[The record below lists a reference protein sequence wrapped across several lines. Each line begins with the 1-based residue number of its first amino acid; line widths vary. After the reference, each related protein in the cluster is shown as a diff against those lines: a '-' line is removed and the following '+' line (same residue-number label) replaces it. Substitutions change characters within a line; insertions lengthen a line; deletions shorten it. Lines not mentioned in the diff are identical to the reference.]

1 MEKQFS
7 RIELMIGK
15 GRLKRLHQSH
25 VAVIG
30 LGAVGS
36 FCVEA
41 LARSGVGHLTVVD
54 CDKVEETNLNRQLF
68 ALHSTIGKKKTDA
81 ARERI
86 VDIYPHC
93 KVRALELFAHA
104 DTISTILEDKPDL
117 IIDAIDS
124 LNPKV
129 NILAEISRSGIPV
142 ISSMGAATRTDLGL
156 IRFGDLFSARGCSL
170 ARSVRQRLRRL
181 GITEGIDCVYSTEI
195 SNKDALGEIGEG
207 QMGVDQGRKR
217 RPMGSLPT
225 VTAVFG
231 LTVAH
236 HALRFLLG
244 GSFLEEK
251 ALRSDF

>member
-1 MEKQFS
+1 MSRQFS

-15 GRLKRLHQSH
+15 GKLKRLHQSH

-41 LARSGVGHLTVVD
+41 LARSGVGHLTLAD

-68 ALHSTIGKKKTDA
+68 ALHSTLGKRKTDV
-81 ARERI
+81 ARQR
-86 VDIYPHC
+86 VLDIYPQC
-93 KVRALELFAHA
+93 KVDPVELFAHA
-104 DTISTILEDKPDL
+104 ETIPLVLEKKPDL
-117 IIDAIDS
+117 IVDAIDS

-129 NILAEISRSGIPV
+129 NILAAIVRAQVPV

-170 ARSVRQRLRRL
+170 ARTVRQRLRRL
-181 GITEGIDCVYSTEI
+181 GITEGIECVYSTEI
-195 SNKDALGEIGEG
+195 SNKEALGELGEG
-207 QMGVDQGRKR
+207 QMGLDQGRKR

-236 HALRFLLG
+236 HALKFLLG
-244 GSFLEEK
+244 GSFSNVKE
-251 ALRSDF
+251 